1 MAGAVW
7 LARTS
12 PAALPVQYQ
21 IVPRA
26 GVRYPPSF
34 LTFAQHRRFASLTA
48 AVAAVTDRRLGYNVV
63 KVA

>member
-12 PAALPVQYQ
+12 LAAPPAQYQ

-34 LTFAQHRRFASLTA
+34 LTFAARRRFDSLAA
-48 AVAAVTDRRLGYNVV
+48 AVASVADRRLGFNVV